1 MGNIFRSKIKYDENE
16 ELKEKLLG
24 DNWYISYPDETVE
37 KYRTLSNYILI
48 NNVCGHNYPKIIDG
62 TLITPNNIK
71 PIMKWLLLTNF
82 SVIENLDVS
91 DNILWLPDTLS
102 NIDYVTIN
110 ITKFIGVTIYSNGL
124 LRIVIPFKTIDK
136 IKKFLDIFIAP
147 LSKTMINIT
156 QEDLLK
162 LDYNWNSIKVLLTG
176 VNKLENF
183 NKLNINRL
191 LLKRTQNVTYCSYLT
206 QSVREITEFI
216 THSTLINSTLVE
228 LSISIYSIKEIEFI
242 LTCEYLTK
250 LYVTL
255 NENVCIESLLKLLSK
270 STSLTNIKIKQKCIK
285 ANLDNIIECV
295 FINNNL
301 INTLIFE
308 NEHISLPKLCFDSL
322 LKIRQNCTFSIKL
335 SCHIPF
341 DRFKELCY
349 HIDKN
354 NVDIDF
360 NFKIIDTDKSNFRVE
375 TLFLDYIYNPKLIN
389 FLLKNKIL
397 ELAPELKSKIIKL
410 IEQRQSYDKTMVGL
424 CEHF

>member
-1 MGNIFRSKIKYDENE
+1 MGNIFRSKIKYDKDE
-16 ELKEKLLG
+16 ELKEKLL
-24 DNWYISYPDETVE
+24 DDSYYISYSDETVE

-48 NNVCGHNYPKIIDG
+48 NNVYGHNYPKIIDG

-82 SVIENLDVS
+82 SVIENLNMS

-102 NIDYVTIN
+102 NINHVTIN
-110 ITKFIGVTIYSNGL
+110 ITKFIGVTIYSDGL
-124 LRIVIPFKTIDK
+124 LRIVIPFETIDK

-162 LDYNWNSIKVLLTG
+162 LDYNWNSIIVLLTG

-191 LLKRTQNVTYCSYLT
+191 LLKRTQYVVCFKG
-206 QSVREITEFI
+206 EIIEFI
-216 THSTLINSTLVE
+216 SHSALVNSTLVE

-255 NENVCIESLLKLLSK
+255 NENVCTESLLKLLSK

-295 FINNNL
+295 FINNIL

-308 NEHISLPKLCFDSL
+308 NEYILLSKLCFDSL
-322 LKIRQNCTFSIKL
+322 LKIRQNCVFSIKL
-335 SCHIPF
+335 SCHTSF

-354 NVDIDF
+354 NVDIDCHF
-360 NFKIIDTDKSNFRVE
+360 IINDINKETDIE
-375 TLFLDYIYNPKLIN
+375 TLFFDYIYNQKLIN

-397 ELAPELKSKIIKL
+397 EFVPELKSKIMKL
-410 IEQRQSYDKTMVGL
+410 IEQRQSYDKTVVGL